1 MTTTHL
7 DDAVID
13 VTPQPVPCAARPW
26 TDFVHL
32 DGSCACFYGGPAP
45 LFSVPQQ
52 RASSGV

>member
-1 MTTTHL
+1 MTTTHI
-7 DDAVID
+7 DEAVID

-52 RASSGV
+52 HASSGV